1 MDKQVLRKAFEEK
14 LNRNYA
20 DAMQK
25 WSEMNLSDL
34 IENAAEIAATKMIV
48 KELPEVASIEDMEY
62 LIQFEDPLEIVS
74 NGWMLTDDLD
84 HTDELQ
90 FTLGSITCSRSA
102 DHCYPRDADCSP
114 PERGQTMC

>member
-1 MDKQVLRKAFEEK
+1 MDNQNLKKSFEEK
-14 LNRNYA
+14 LGKNYA
-20 DAMQK
+20 DSIIR
-25 WSEMNLSDL
+25 WLELNPSDL
-34 IENAAEIAATKMIV
+34 IDLAEEIAAVKMVV

-62 LIQFEDPLEIVS
+62 LIQFEAPLEIVS
-74 NGWMLTDDLD
+74 NGWMLTDDVD

-102 DHCYPRDADCSP
+102 DHCYPRDADYSP

>member
-1 MDKQVLRKAFEEK
+1 MDKQDLRKAFEEK

-25 WSEMNLSDL
+25 WSEVNPSDL
-34 IENAAEIAATKMIV
+34 IENAAEIAATKMIA
-48 KELPEVASIEDMEY
+48 KELPEVASIEDMKY
-62 LIQFEDPLEIVS
+62 LIQFEDPLEIVN
-74 NGWMLTDDLD
+74 NGWMLTDDVD

-90 FTLGSITCSRSA
+90 FTLGSTTCSRSA
-102 DHCYPRDADCSP
+102 DHCYPRDTDYSP